1 LIVKGPQGGNR
12 LQGTE
17 GDSHAKAQQR
27 QQDIADEVRSI
38 RNALRKIA
46 ASLRPWSDAHQH
58 AAAEKKI
65 TELEERIVS
74 LEALKQ
80 RGISSLSSASE
91 DCKAGVRGL
100 HPGAP

>member
-1 LIVKGPQGGNR
+1 MKKV
-12 LQGTE
+12 
-17 GDSHAKAQQR
+17 QQLH
-27 QQDIADEVRSI
+27 QNIADEVRNI

-46 ASLRPWSDAHQH
+46 ASLRPWSDAHQR

-80 RGISSLSSASE
+80 SGIS
-91 DCKAGVRGL
+91 
-100 HPGAP
+100 